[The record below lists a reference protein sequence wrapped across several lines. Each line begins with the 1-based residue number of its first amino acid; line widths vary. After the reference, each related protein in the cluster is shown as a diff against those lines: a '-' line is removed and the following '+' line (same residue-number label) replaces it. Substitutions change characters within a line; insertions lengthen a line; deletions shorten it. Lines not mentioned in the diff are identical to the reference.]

1 MQEPDLALLDD
12 AVREAGSIV
21 RKIASAPS
29 KTWSKPDGSPVTEA
43 DLAVNKFLNERLRSA
58 RPDYGWLSEESEDD
72 AARLV
77 AKRVF
82 VIDPIDGTIAF
93 VKRRPHFTIC
103 AAVVEDGRP
112 VAAAVYNPMLNECF
126 TAARGEGARLNGK
139 PIHVSDREELE
150 GSHILAG
157 RNVFE
162 DPRFGWPA
170 IEQDNRNSAA
180 YRLVLVA
187 SGAFDA
193 SISLT
198 AKHDWDIAAADL
210 IVVEAGGIVTTHL
223 GQALHYNREVPVQTS
238 AVGAGPALH
247 RQILQRLAAK
257 GTP

>member
-1 MQEPDLALLDD
+1 MQEPDLALLEE
-12 AVREAGSIV
+12 AVREAGSIA

-43 DLAVNKFLNERLRSA
+43 DLAVNKFLSERLRTA

-72 AARLV
+72 AARLT
-77 AKRVF
+77 AERVF

-126 TAARGEGARLNGK
+126 TAAKGGGARLNGK
-139 PIHVSDREELE
+139 PIHVSNPDALE

-162 DPRFGWPA
+162 DPRFAWPTL
-170 IEQDNRNSAA
+170 EQDNRNSAA

-187 SGAFDA
+187 SGAYDA

-198 AKHDWDIAAADL
+198 AKHDWDLAAADL
-210 IVVEAGGIVTTHL
+210 IVMEAGGIVTTHDGRPL
-223 GQALHYNREVPVQTS
+223 RYNCVIPVQTS

-247 RQILQRLAAK
+247 RKILERLAAK
-257 GTP
+257 GVP